1 MRCIGAADPP
11 CARCAKSNREC
22 VVRLPNRQQQR
33 LSTRSQATA
42 DHSQRSPNALV
53 GSRPSPAA
61 SHSSAPRLL
70 QQTASIQPQGLPQLP
85 HGGSQTISV
94 VDQTILP
101 SIFSSS
107 PITIA
112 TSKASEGG
120 SPPHSVESSH
130 DRSGLDALADR
141 VILDLIEL

>member
-33 LSTRSQATA
+33 SSTRSQAPA
-42 DHSQRSPNALV
+42 DHSQRSPNILV

-61 SHSSAPRLL
+61 SLSSTSQVSQQIAP
-70 QQTASIQPQGLPQLP
+70 SQPQGLSQLP
-85 HGGSQTISV
+85 HASQTISAG
-94 VDQTILP
+94 DQTILP

-120 SPPHSVESSH
+120 SPPHSIESSH